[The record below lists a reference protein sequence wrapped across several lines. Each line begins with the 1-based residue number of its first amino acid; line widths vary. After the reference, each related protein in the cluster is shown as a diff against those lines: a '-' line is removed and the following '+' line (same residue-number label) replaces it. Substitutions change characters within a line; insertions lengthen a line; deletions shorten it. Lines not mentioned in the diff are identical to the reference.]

1 MVEVRLLGPVEI
13 WADGRPAELGPRQ
26 RRHTLAALAVDAGR
40 PVTIETLV
48 TRVWDE
54 PPLTAARVLQVHIT
68 HLRRLWASAG
78 GTPPVRLLRRSSG
91 YVLDIAPERVD
102 VHRFA
107 DHIRRARD
115 ADPSTALTL
124 LRTARGWW
132 RGEPLDGLTGRWVER
147 SRHAYGEQYLAATV
161 AWGLAELRAGSPL
174 AVLGPLTELAVDHPL
189 TEPLAD
195 VVIRAYAAAGRPA
208 DALAYYAEFRRRLA
222 DELGAD
228 PSATL
233 QALHQA
239 ILRGEP
245 VAPRDTAEVAA
256 RAPATVVVPAQLP
269 ADVPGFAGRTL
280 ALHTL
285 DNLLAETAMAV
296 AVVSGTAGVGKTALA
311 VHWSHAVRSR
321 FPDGQIF
328 VSLRGFDPTGQ
339 VVSPQ
344 EALRGLLDA
353 LGVTPERVPATLDAQ
368 AALYRSVVAGRRL
381 LVVLDNARDVEQV
394 RPLLPGTATVVVVV
408 TSRAHLTGLLA
419 DGASSV
425 PLGLLSRVEAEELLT
440 NRLGPGVVAQRDA
453 LDQVITACARL
464 PLALSIAVAR
474 TRQTNFPLSAL
485 AAELGEASDRLTA
498 LEVGDPAGDVRA
510 VLSWSYAALSES
522 AARLFRLLGLAVGP
536 DIDVPAL
543 ASLAGLP
550 ERDLR
555 APLREL
561 TRASLVTEYALG
573 CLSLHDLL
581 REYAAELARR
591 DDSED
596 ARQSATVRLLD
607 HYTHTAYAADRLL
620 NPAREPIALP
630 LGEPAAGACPER
642 LIDLAAAMAWHGEH
656 HAVLLAAL
664 RQAAAMGLDRLAWQL
679 AWSLDTHSSRKG
691 HLHDQVEA
699 WQTAIECA
707 DRLGELPA
715 SAYGHRNLSQ
725 ADIKLGRYVEAND
738 NLRRA
743 LELFTTVGD
752 RIGQARTQHHL
763 AYLWGQQKE
772 PATALGHARQAL
784 ALFVGTDDRAGQAEA
799 LNAIGWYHAMLG
811 EFEHALSHCRQA
823 LGIFETDGD
832 LHGATSTWDSLGYA
846 HHHLG
851 HHTEA
856 IDCYQHGIALART
869 LHHDYFVAEV
879 LVHLGDTHCAAGQPA
894 AARIAWTEAEQLL
907 TALDHPS
914 VSGVQESL
922 RRLDDR
928 VGADHGPPG

>member
-1 MVEVRLLGPVEI
+1 VEVRLLGPVEI
-13 WADGRPAELGPRQ
+13 WADGRPLELGPPQ

-40 PVTIETLV
+40 PVTIDALA

-54 PPLTAARVLQVHIT
+54 PPPAAARVLQVHIT
-68 HLRRLWASAG
+68 HLRRLLASAA
-78 GTPPVRLLRRSSG
+78 GTPPARLLRRSSG
-91 YVLDIAPERVD
+91 YVLDMAPERVD
-102 VHRFA
+102 AHRFA
-107 DHIRRARD
+107 DHIRRARG
-115 ADPSTALTL
+115 ADPSTALML
-124 LRTARGWW
+124 LRTARRLW
-132 RGEPLDGLTGRWVER
+132 RAEPLDGLKGSWVER

-174 AVLGPLTELAVDHPL
+174 AVLGPLAELAIDHPL

-208 DALAYYAEFRRRLA
+208 DALAYYAVFRRRLA
-222 DELGAD
+222 DELGTD

-256 RAPATVVVPAQLP
+256 GAPVTVVVPAQLP

-311 VHWSHAVRSR
+311 VHWSHTVRSR

-344 EALRGLLDA
+344 EALRSLLDA
-353 LGVTPERVPATLDAQ
+353 LGVAPERVPATLDAQ

-381 LVVLDNARDVEQV
+381 LLVLDNARDVEQV

-419 DGASSV
+419 DGAYSV
-425 PLGLLSRVEAEELLT
+425 PLGLLSRVEAEEMLT

-474 TRQTNFPLSAL
+474 TRQTNFPLTAL
-485 AAELGEASDRLTA
+485 AAELSEASDRLTA
-498 LEVGDPAGDVRA
+498 LEVGDPASDVRA
-510 VLSWSYAALSES
+510 VLSWSYAELSES

-536 DIDVPAL
+536 DFDVPAL
-543 ASLAGLP
+543 SSLADLP

-555 APLREL
+555 TPLREL

-573 CLSLHDLL
+573 RYSQHDLL

-591 DDSED
+591 DDSKD
-596 ARQSATVRLLD
+596 VRRSATVRLLD

-620 NPAREPIALP
+620 NPTREAIVLPI
-630 LGEPAAGACPER
+630 GEPAAGVCPEG
-642 LIDLAAAMAWHGEH
+642 LKDLSAAMAWHGEH
-656 HAVLLAAL
+656 RAVLMAAL
-664 RQAAAMGLDRLAWQL
+664 RQAAAVRLDRLAWQL
-679 AWSLDTHSSRKG
+679 AWSLDTYSVRKG
-691 HLHDQVEA
+691 HLHDQFEA
-699 WQTAIECA
+699 WQIAIECA
-707 DRLGELPA
+707 GRLGELPA
-715 SAYGHRNLSQ
+715 RAHGHRNLAQ
-725 ADIKLGRYVEAND
+725 ADNRLGRYIEAND
-738 NLRRA
+738 NLKRA
-743 LELFTTVGD
+743 LELFTTMGD
-752 RIGQARTQHHL
+752 RIGQAHTQRHL
-763 AYLWGQQKE
+763 AYLWGQQKQ

-784 ALFVGTDDRAGQAEA
+784 ALFAGTDDRTGQAEA

-811 EFEHALSHCRQA
+811 EFEHTLSYCRQA
-823 LGIFETDGD
+823 LEFFEADDD
-832 LHGATSTWDSLGYA
+832 LHGATGAWDSLGYA

-851 HHTEA
+851 HLTEA
-856 IDCYQHGIALART
+856 IDCYHRGLTLART
-869 LHHDYFVAEV
+869 LDHDVFVADL
-879 LVHLGDTHCAAGQPA
+879 LVHLGDSHCAAGQPA

-914 VSGVQESL
+914 VSSVQESL
-922 RRLDDR
+922 RRLD
-928 VGADHGPPG
+928 G

>member
-1 MVEVRLLGPVEI
+1 MEVRLLGPVEI
-13 WADGRPAELGPRQ
+13 WADGRSVEPGPPQ

-48 TRVWDE
+48 TRVWDD
-54 PPLTAARVLQVHIT
+54 PPAMAARVLQVHIT
-68 HLRRLWASAG
+68 HLRRLLASAA
-78 GTPPVRLLRRSSG
+78 GTPPARLLRRNAG
-91 YVLDIAPERVD
+91 YVLEMAPDRVD

-107 DHIRRARD
+107 DHVRRARD

-132 RGEPLDGLTGRWVER
+132 RGEPLDGLTGRWVENC
-147 SRHAYGEQYLAATV
+147 RHAYGEQYLAATV
-161 AWGLAELRAGSPL
+161 AWGLAELRVGSPL
-174 AVLGPLTELAVDHPL
+174 AVLGPLAELAVAHPL

-195 VVIRAYAAAGRPA
+195 VVIRAYAATGRPA

-222 DELGAD
+222 GELGAD

-233 QALHQA
+233 QALNQA

-256 RAPATVVVPAQLP
+256 TVVVPAQLP
-269 ADVPGFAGRTL
+269 ADVPGFAGRSL

-285 DNLLAETAMAV
+285 DNVLAETAMAV

-328 VSLRGFDPTGQ
+328 VSLRGFGPAGQ

-353 LGVTPERVPATLDAQ
+353 LGVAPERVPATLDSQ

-381 LVVLDNARDVEQV
+381 LMVLDNARDAEQV
-394 RPLLPGTATVVVVV
+394 RPLLPGTASVVVVV

-425 PLGLLSRVEAEELLT
+425 PLGLLSRAEAEELLT
-440 NRLGPGVVAQRDA
+440 NRLGPGVVAERDA

-474 TRQTNFPLSAL
+474 TQQTNFPLSAL

-536 DIDVPAL
+536 DIDVRAL

-573 CLSLHDLL
+573 CYSLHDLL
-581 REYAAELARR
+581 REYAAELAHR
-591 DDSED
+591 DDPED
-596 ARQSATVRLLD
+596 TRQSATARLLD
-607 HYTHTAYAADRLL
+607 HYAHTAYAADRLL
-620 NPAREPIALP
+620 NPSRETIALP

-642 LIDLAAAMAWHGEH
+642 LNDLAAAMAWHGEH

-664 RQAAAMGLDRLAWQL
+664 RQAAALGLDRLAWQL
-679 AWSLDTHSSRKG
+679 AWSLDTYSSRKG

-699 WQTAIECA
+699 WQTATECA
-707 DRLGELPA
+707 GRLGDL
-715 SAYGHRNLSQ
+715 SAHAYAHRNLSQ
-725 ADIKLGRYVEAND
+725 ADIKLGRYAEANE
-738 NLRRA
+738 NLKRA
-743 LELFTTVGD
+743 LELFTTISD

-763 AYLWGQQKE
+763 AYLWGQQE
-772 PATALGHARQAL
+772 QPATALGHARQAL
-784 ALFVGTDDRAGQAEA
+784 ALFAGTVDRAGQAEA

-811 EFEHALSHCRQA
+811 EFEHTLSHCRQA
-823 LGIFETDGD
+823 LELFEADGD
-832 LHGATSTWDSLGYA
+832 THGVTITWDSLGYA

-856 IDCYQHGIALART
+856 IDCYQRGITLART
-869 LHHDYFVAEV
+869 LHHDYFVAEL
-879 LVHLGDTHCAAGQPA
+879 LVHLGETHRAAGRPA

-914 VSGVQESL
+914 VSGVRESL

>member
-1 MVEVRLLGPVEI
+1 MEVRLLGPVEI
-13 WADGRPAELGPRQ
+13 WAAGRSVELGPPQ

-48 TRVWDE
+48 ARVWDE
-54 PPLTAARVLQVHIT
+54 PPPTAARVLQVHIT
-68 HLRRLWASAG
+68 HLRRVLASAA
-78 GTPPVRLLRRSSG
+78 GTPPAHLLRRSSG
-91 YVLDIAPERVD
+91 YVLDLAPERVD
-102 VHRFA
+102 AHRFA

-132 RGEPLDGLTGRWVER
+132 RGEPLEGLTGRWVESCR
-147 SRHAYGEQYLAATV
+147 YAYGEQHLAASV
-161 AWGLAELRAGSPL
+161 AWGLVELRAGNPL
-174 AVLGPLTELAVDHPL
+174 AVLGPLAELAGDHPL

-195 VVIRAYAAAGRPA
+195 VVIRAYATAGRPA

-222 DELGAD
+222 DELGVD

-245 VAPRDTAEVAA
+245 VAPREAAEVAA
-256 RAPATVVVPAQLP
+256 PVVVPAQLP

-285 DNLLAETAMAV
+285 DNLLAEKELAV

-328 VSLRGFDPTGQ
+328 MSLRGFDPTGR

-353 LGVTPERVPATLDAQ
+353 LGVAPERVPATLDAQ
-368 AALYRSVVAGRRL
+368 VALYRSVVAGRRL
-381 LVVLDNARDVEQV
+381 LMVLDNARDVEQV
-394 RPLLPGTATVVVVV
+394 RPLLPGTASVVVVV
-408 TSRAHLTGLLA
+408 TSRAQLTGLLA
-419 DGASSV
+419 AGASSV

-510 VLSWSYAALSES
+510 VLSWSYAALSD
-522 AARLFRLLGLAVGP
+522 AAAGLFRLLGLAVGP
-536 DIDVPAL
+536 EIDVPAL
-543 ASLAGLP
+543 ASLAG
-550 ERDLR
+550 RDIR
-555 APLREL
+555 APVREL
-561 TRASLVTEYALG
+561 ARASLVTEHAPG
-573 CLSLHDLL
+573 RFSLHDLL

-591 DDSED
+591 DDAED
-596 ARQSATVRLLD
+596 ARRSATVRLLD

-630 LGEPAAGACPER
+630 LGEPADGARPER
-642 LIDLAAAMAWHGEH
+642 LEDLAAAMAWHGEH

-664 RQAAAMGLDRLAWQL
+664 RQAAATGLDRPAWQL
-679 AWSLDTHSSRKG
+679 AWSLDTYSSRKG
-691 HLHDQVEA
+691 HLHDQLEA

-707 DRLGELPA
+707 GRLGEPRA

-725 ADIKLGRYVEAND
+725 ADTKLGRYVEADD
-738 NLRRA
+738 NLKRA
-743 LELFTTVGD
+743 LELFTTAGD
-752 RIGQARTQHHL
+752 HIGQARTQHHL
-763 AYLWGQQKE
+763 AWLWGQQE
-772 PATALGHARQAL
+772 QPAIALDHARQSL
-784 ALFVGTDDRAGQAEA
+784 ALFAGTDDRAGQAEA

-811 EFEHALSHCRQA
+811 EFEHTLSHCRQA
-823 LGIFETDGD
+823 LEIFEADGD

-856 IDCYQHGIALART
+856 IDCYQRGITLART
-869 LHHDYFVAEV
+869 LDHDYFVAE
-879 LVHLGDTHCAAGQPA
+879 LLAHLGDTHLAAGQPA
-894 AARIAWTEAEQLL
+894 EARLAWTEAERLL
-907 TALDHPS
+907 TALDHLS
-914 VSGVQESL
+914 VSGVRESL

-928 VGADHGPPG
+928 VGAPDHRLKISG

>member
-1 MVEVRLLGPVEI
+1 MEVRLLGPVEI
-13 WADGRPAELGPRQ
+13 WADGRSVELGPPQ

-40 PVTIETLV
+40 PVTIDVLV
-48 TRVWDE
+48 MRVWDE
-54 PPLTAARVLQVHIT
+54 PPPKAARVLQVHIT
-68 HLRRLWASAG
+68 HLRRLLASEGAA
-78 GTPPVRLLRRSSG
+78 PVRLERRSGG
-91 YVLDIAPERVD
+91 YVLDMAPDAVD
-102 VHRFA
+102 AYRFA
-107 DHIRRARD
+107 DHIRQARD
-115 ADPSTALTL
+115 ADPATALTL
-124 LRTARGWW
+124 LRAARGWW
-132 RGEPLDGLTGRWVER
+132 RGEPLEGLTGSWVER
-147 SRHAYGEQYLAATV
+147 SRRAYEEQYLAASV

-174 AVLGPLTELAVDHPL
+174 AVLGPLAELAADHPL

-195 VVIRAYAAAGRPA
+195 VVMRAYAAAGRPA
-208 DALAYYAEFRRRLA
+208 GALAYYAEFRRRLA
-222 DELGAD
+222 DELGVD
-228 PSATL
+228 PSGPL

-239 ILRGEP
+239 VLRGE
-245 VAPRDTAEVAA
+245 
-256 RAPATVVVPAQLP
+256 TVVLRDAAEVPAQLP

-285 DNLLAETAMAV
+285 DNLLTETAMAV

-353 LGVTPERVPATLDAQ
+353 LGVPPERVPATLDAQ

-381 LVVLDNARDVEQV
+381 LLVLDNARDVEQV
-394 RPLLPGTATVVVVV
+394 RPLLPGTASVVVVV

-425 PLGLLSRVEAEELLT
+425 PLGLLSRLEAEELLT
-440 NRLGPGVVAQRDA
+440 NRLGPGIVAQRDA

-510 VLSWSYAALSES
+510 VLSWSYAALSEP

-536 DIDVPAL
+536 DFDVPAL
-543 ASLAGLP
+543 ISLAGLP

-561 TRASLVTEYALG
+561 TRASLVTEYAVG
-573 CLSLHDLL
+573 RYSQHDLL
-581 REYAAELARR
+581 REYAAELARL

-596 ARQSATVRLLD
+596 ARRSATVRLLD
-607 HYTHTAYAADRLL
+607 HYLHTAYAADRLL
-620 NPAREPIALP
+620 NPTREPINLP
-630 LGEPAAGACPER
+630 MGGPAPGASPER
-642 LIDLAAAMAWHGEH
+642 LEDLAAAMAWFAEH
-656 HAVLLAAL
+656 HAVLMAAL
-664 RQAAAMGLDRLAWQL
+664 RQAAAIGLDRLAWQL
-679 AWSLDTHSSRKG
+679 AWSLDTYSSRKG
-691 HLHDQVEA
+691 HLHDQAEA
-699 WQTAIECA
+699 WQIAIECA
-707 DRLGELPA
+707 ARLGETPA
-715 SAYGHRNLSQ
+715 RAYGHRNLSQ
-725 ADIKLGRYVEAND
+725 ANVKLGRYVEATD
-738 NLRRA
+738 DLKRA

-811 EFEHALSHCRQA
+811 EFEQTLSHCRQA
-823 LGIFETDGD
+823 LELFEADGD
-832 LHGATSTWDSLGYA
+832 LHGATSVWDSLGYA

-851 HHTEA
+851 NHAEA
-856 IDCYQHGIALART
+856 IGCYQHGITLARA
-869 LHHDYFVAEV
+869 LDHDYFVAE
-879 LVHLGDTHCAAGQPA
+879 LQVHAGDSYRAAGQPD
-894 AARIAWTEAEQLL
+894 AARIAWVEAEQLL

-914 VSGVQESL
+914 VAGVRESL
-922 RRLDDR
+922 RRLDER
-928 VGADHGPPG
+928 VGDLAG

>member
-13 WADGRPAELGPRQ
+13 WADGRSVELGPPQ

-40 PVTIETLV
+40 PVAIETLI
-48 TRVWDE
+48 TRVWDD
-54 PPLTAARVLQVHIT
+54 PPPTATRVLQVHIT
-68 HLRRLWASAG
+68 HLRRVLASAAG
-78 GTPPVRLLRRSSG
+78 APPVRLLRRSSG

-102 VHRFA
+102 AHRFA
-107 DHIRRARD
+107 DHVRRARD
-115 ADPSTALTL
+115 ADPVTALEL

-147 SRHAYGEQYLAATV
+147 TRDAYGERYLAATV
-161 AWGLAELRAGSPL
+161 AWGRAELRAGRPL

-195 VVIRAYAAAGRPA
+195 VVIRAYAAADRPA

-233 QALHQA
+233 RELHQA
-239 ILRGEP
+239 MLRGEP
-245 VAPRDTAEVAA
+245 VAPPDGAEVPSA
-256 RAPATVVVPAQLP
+256 VVPAQLP
-269 ADVPGFAGRTL
+269 ADVPGFAGRNL

-296 AVVSGTAGVGKTALA
+296 AVVSGTPGVGKTALA

-321 FPDGQIF
+321 FPDGQIY
-328 VSLRGFDPTGQ
+328 VNLRGFDPTGQ

-353 LGVTPERVPATLDAQ
+353 LGVAPERVPATLDAQ
-368 AALYRSVVAGRRL
+368 AGLYRSVVAGRRL
-381 LVVLDNARDVEQV
+381 LMVLDNARDVEQV

-419 DGASSV
+419 DGASHV

-474 TRQTNFPLSAL
+474 TRQTDFPLSAL
-485 AAELGEASDRLTA
+485 AAELGEAGDRLTA

-510 VLSWSYAALSES
+510 VLSWSYAALSEP
-522 AARLFRLLGLAVGP
+522 AAQLFRLFGLAVGP

-543 ASLAGLP
+543 TGLAGRS

-561 TRASLVTEYALG
+561 TRASLVTEYAPG
-573 CLSLHDLL
+573 RYSQHDLL
-581 REYAAELARR
+581 REYAAELARA
-591 DDSED
+591 DDAD
-596 ARQSATVRLLD
+596 DDRRAATVRLLD
-607 HYTHTAYAADRLL
+607 HCLHTAYAADRLL
-620 NPAREPIALP
+620 NPAREPILLP
-630 LGEPAAGACPER
+630 LGEAAEGARPGQPA
-642 LIDLAAAMAWHGEH
+642 DLNAAMAWFGGH
-656 HAVLLAAL
+656 HAVLAAAL
-664 RQAAAMGLDRLAWQL
+664 RQAAATGFDRLAWQL
-679 AWSLDTHSSRKG
+679 AWSLDTYSSRKG
-691 HLHDQVEA
+691 HLHDQLEA

-707 DRLGELPA
+707 GRLGELPA
-715 SAYGHRNLSQ
+715 RAYAHRNLSQ
-725 ADIKLGRYVEAND
+725 ADIKLGRWDEAND

-743 LELFTTVGD
+743 LELFTTMGD

-763 AYLWGQQKE
+763 AYMWGQRKQ
-772 PATALGHARQAL
+772 PAPALGHAKQAL
-784 ALFVGTDDRAGQAEA
+784 ALFAGTDDRPGQAEA

-811 EFEHALSHCRQA
+811 EYEQTLSHCRRA
-823 LGIFETDGD
+823 LELFEADGD
-832 LHGATSTWDSLGYA
+832 LHGATSTWDSLGFA

-851 HHTEA
+851 HHAEA
-856 IDCYQHGIALART
+856 VDCYQHGITLART
-869 LHHDYFVAEV
+869 LQHDYFVAEL
-879 LVHLGDTHCAAGQPA
+879 LVHLGDTHRAAGQPA
-894 AARIAWTEAEQLL
+894 AARVAWTEAEQLL
-907 TALDHPS
+907 TALEHPS
-914 VSGVQESL
+914 VSGVRESL

-928 VGADHGPPG
+928 VGADHGPHSFE